1 MGVTFLVLSS
11 ILLTD
16 LPLHSY
22 SLMYV
27 HRGHAYVY
35 LVLIATWC
43 IYCAVQ
49 VEVFTSYFSFYD
61 QRLMSSVSSKEVP
74 LTLVSTFKPYL
85 IPFTK
90 TEKTTQFR
98 L

>member
-49 VEVFTSYFSFYD
+49 VEVFTSY
-61 QRLMSSVSSKEVP
+61 
-74 LTLVSTFKPYL
+74 
-85 IPFTK
+85 
-90 TEKTTQFR
+90 
-98 L
+98 